1 MASAERNQPYDDKQ
15 PFEIK
20 RPAERARSGARGFW
34 NRISEGME
42 LQELWSQF
50 KSDAQAS
57 YGHYSQDVDWTEI
70 DKEKGFRRALKIA
83 KAFAMA
89 MLMKLSPVR
98 RVLLLLALGMLVFG
112 RVEYRGDGASAS
124 FNLAAFGV
132 VLLLLLLAM
141 ELADRVTMKRDLEIA
156 KEIQRWLV
164 PAEPPAVSGADIA
177 FTTRAANTVAG
188 DYYDAFY
195 RGDAGSDSR
204 RLMLVVADVAGKSVP
219 AALLMA
225 TLQASLQALAGAT
238 GSLVELV
245 SKLNGYACA
254 HSLGGMRFTTAFLAE
269 FDPAGRGLT
278 YVCAGHNA
286 AALKHA
292 AGGPLER
299 LDVGGLPL
307 GISADARYDFA
318 SVKLEPGDT
327 LLVFT
332 DGLPEALNEKG
343 EEFSDAR
350 LAGVFS
356 SLPAAP
362 AKETLAR
369 IMGEVDGFVGATRQH
384 DDITAMVVH
393 IR

>member
-1 MASAERNQPYDDKQ
+1 
-15 PFEIK
+15 
-20 RPAERARSGARGFW
+20 
-34 NRISEGME
+34 
-42 LQELWSQF
+42 
-50 KSDAQAS
+50 
-57 YGHYSQDVDWTEI
+57 
-70 DKEKGFRRALKIA
+70 
-83 KAFAMA
+83 
-89 MLMKLSPVR
+89 
-98 RVLLLLALGMLVFG
+98 
-112 RVEYRGDGASAS
+112 
-124 FNLAAFGV
+124 
-132 VLLLLLLAM
+132 
-141 ELADRVTMKRDLEIA
+141 
-156 KEIQRWLV
+156 
-164 PAEPPAVSGADIA
+164 
-177 FTTRAANTVAG
+177 
-188 DYYDAFY
+188 
-195 RGDAGSDSR
+195 
-204 RLMLVVADVAGKSVP
+204 LMLVVADVAGKSVP

-307 GISADARYDFA
+307 GISADAQYDFA